1 MAARVRPQW
10 ARTDGNDLPR
20 RGGTVVGEGGKKSK
34 KPVLF
39 FEGKDKPLAIGAT
52 IGKTIQAMYGPKTE
66 GWVGKRITL
75 FTSTTH
81 STGGEEVECIRVRPQ
96 IRPPPPGTSTARR
109 PSEPEAPGAG
119 FPVEDES
126 EDDRARR
133 LAGAHRRRG
142 SAVSVAID
150 MPDDAHLAQPVVDP
164 DGVRFQPAQAVR

>member
-1 MAARVRPQW
+1 MPHWRSMMDSEWLRACDLNGREPTVTISRVV
-10 ARTDGNDLPR
+10 
-20 RGGTVVGEGGKKSK
+20 GGTVVGEGGKKSK

-96 IRPPPPGTSTARR
+96 IPAAATRTSTARR

-133 LAGAHRRRG
+133 LAA
-142 SAVSVAID
+142 
-150 MPDDAHLAQPVVDP
+150 PTDDEVPQ
-164 DGVRFQPAQAVR
+164 